1 MRTNGIMA
9 AAVGVIAL
17 VILAGMA
24 RADIVADFTGGNG
37 TTQVDQYAGK
47 AGDGWSGAWVE
58 NSSTDISATVI
69 NTSPLN
75 GGGNY
80 LSVTN
85 NDTGTSTSG
94 DCVGRRYTD
103 FGSVVLT
110 APHTIS
116 FDFRLDTPTSQI
128 LGSGDQ
134 LIFVNARG
142 TVLGGDNG
150 YGIWTVPVSGALKW
164 GWRNGNN
171 GVTSTMDVVTGTVYH
186 FTIDLDPAAHKY
198 EVTIS
203 NGTTSVSSGLVGYR
217 NTSYTYLD
225 YIDFFSKD
233 VNLPSDPITFSLD
246 NLRIVPEPATAAL
259 LACAAAAGLL
269 RRREARR

>member
-1 MRTNGIMA
+1 MRANGITA
-9 AAVGVIAL
+9 AAFGTIAL
-17 VILAGMA
+17 VVMAGTA
-24 RADIVADFTGGNG
+24 RADIVANFTGGNG
-37 TTQVDQYAGK
+37 TTQADQYAGM
-47 AGDGWSGAWVE
+47 AGDGWSTAWRE
-58 NSSTDISATVI
+58 ASDTDISATVI

-85 NDTGTSTSG
+85 NDAGTSTSG
-94 DCVGRRYTD
+94 DCVGRKYTD
-103 FGSVVLT
+103 FGGVVLT
-110 APHTIS
+110 TPHTIS
-116 FDFRLDTPTSQI
+116 FDFRLDTPVSQI
-128 LGSGDQ
+128 VGSGDQ

-142 TVLGGDNG
+142 IALGGDNG

-164 GWRNGNN
+164 GWRNGGS

-217 NTSYTYLD
+217 NTTYAYLD

-246 NLRIVPEPATAAL
+246 NLRIVPEPATSAL
-259 LACAAAAGLL
+259 LACVAAVGFL
-269 RRREARR
+269 RRRKTSR